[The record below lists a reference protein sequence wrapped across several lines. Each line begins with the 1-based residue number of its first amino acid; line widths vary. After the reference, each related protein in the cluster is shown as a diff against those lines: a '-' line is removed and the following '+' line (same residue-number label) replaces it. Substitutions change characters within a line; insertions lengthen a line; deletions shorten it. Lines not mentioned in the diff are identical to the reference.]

1 MSNRPKYTNGRTV
14 YRWPAEVRQE
24 ALQRYADGESTKAIS
39 SDLGPSASTIKNW
52 AEGGGIRR
60 SVAEAR
66 ALRRFEEGT
75 TVIDGGGYV
84 RTVVSEDWPWREE
97 MCLPPVRR
105 WVYVHRKVMAES
117 LGRPL
122 RSDEQVHHINGD
134 RADNRPE
141 NLQLRNGN
149 HGSGQAL
156 RCRSCGSHDLEPYEL
171 S

>member
-1 MSNRPKYTNGRTV
+1 MMNHSEIQTACAAYESGKTVPEIAADLGRSRSTV
-14 YRWPAEVRQE
+14 YR
-24 ALQRYADGESTKAIS
+24 ALTDEGVQMRKRGPRVKVGAVCQGGQGYLSERTEDGWE
-39 SDLGPSASTIKNW
+39 LQ
-52 AEGGGIRR
+52 
-60 SVAEAR
+60 
-66 ALRRFEEGT
+66 
-75 TVIDGGGYV
+75 
-84 RTVVSEDWPWREE
+84 
-97 MCLPPVRR
+97 
-105 WVYVHRKVMAES
+105 HRVVMART

-134 RADNRPE
+134 RTDNRPE